1 MGHLIDGSAETYDS
15 TMYSPT
21 YSPLGAKEGGEDL
34 AVDREVG
41 LVLQPLNRRASS
53 AVSPGLGVGALGGV
67 PTRSLRR

>member
-1 MGHLIDGSAETYDS
+1 VEDLRVVVALDLDV
-15 TMYSPT
+15 
-21 YSPLGAKEGGEDL
+21 GAKEGGEYL